1 MGRILRVSSPVVVRG
16 VEGADSWV
24 IAISVQRLEE
34 GVKVRLANDQVLD
47 DTR

>member
-1 MGRILRVSSPVVVRG
+1 MGTILRVSSLVMVRG

-24 IAISVQRLEE
+24 IAIGVQRLVE
-34 GVKVRLANDQVLD
+34 GVKVRLAYDQVLD